1 MAWPKGK
8 PRKQQATKRASADTG
23 GKAVRNLPG
32 FYPTDTD
39 IKAVISSVKCEMN
52 KVENEAF
59 EAAAGSPPS
68 TVSAIDAVELP
79 YDVPNK
85 LLDNL
90 GNTASRYPIDEPI
103 PPRIKQD
110 LINLRRQLRP
120 LLEYIEMVLRRAGLK
135 F

>member
-1 MAWPKGK
+1 M
-8 PRKQQATKRASADTG
+8 
-23 GKAVRNLPG
+23 RNLPG

-90 GNTASRYPIDEPI
+90 GNTASRYPVDEPM
-103 PPRIKQD
+103 PPRLKQD
-110 LINLRRQLRP
+110 LLNLRRMLIGM
-120 LLEYIEMVLRRAGLK
+120 LEYIQRLLRRAGTK
-135 F
+135 V